1 MTCVVLKQVSSD
13 FECVICH
20 EVTICRCQG
29 FSIQELPNCS
39 VSATEVSV
47 QLLEGGR
54 GTSKT
59 TGQTG
64 HLSDFGH
71 AANNQPRKGAKPFDT
86 TVLVLSFLLGLLQCR
101 PVLEED
107 YRPKRYCRESRLH
120 RGGDGGSWV
129 RRGWVRGWGERMSRT
144 LL

>member
-1 MTCVVLKQVSSD
+1 M
-13 FECVICH
+13 
-20 EVTICRCQG
+20 
-29 FSIQELPNCS
+29 
-39 VSATEVSV
+39 SV
-47 QLLEGGR
+47 QVHMGGR
-54 GTSKT
+54 DTSKP

-107 YRPKRYCRESRLH
+107 YRPKQYCRESRL
-120 RGGDGGSWV
+120 RMGGDGGSWV
-129 RRGWVRGWGERMSRT
+129 RRRGAGGGGG
-144 LL
+144 